1 MRSPV
6 RVETIEDP
14 LGPAPWRPD
23 TRPGHFIEPPFPPP
37 SAGNGV
43 ALALA
48 RPPLHPC
55 LAEHLPLLGLS
66 ARMRALEHLIQEA
79 ARTDATVLV
88 RGESGVGKN
97 LVARAIHATSPRHD
111 KPFVLVNCA
120 ALPAELLESELF
132 GHEKGA
138 FTGAHCRKHGQFEL
152 ASGGTICLDE
162 IGELPRSLQAKLL
175 HVLQDLQF
183 SRVGGRELLR
193 ADVRVVAT
201 TNRDLEVAMRDGEF
215 REDLYY
221 RLYVIE
227 VHVPPLRER
236 REAIPGLVQHFLSRA
251 NDQYRRRVTL
261 PSDLV
266 VLMGEY
272 RWPGNVRELENFVR
286 RLVVVGDVDRARGEL
301 ASRIAAVRQQGLD
314 APASGEGTVTLPP
327 FLGSAASTPSGGP
340 LDLKAIARHA
350 AREAERKA
358 LLEVLEHVHWNRTAA
373 ARILKVSYKTLLSKL
388 TECGISPGKPGPQA

>member
-1 MRSPV
+1 MR
-6 RVETIEDP
+6 E
-14 LGPAPWRPD
+14 
-23 TRPGHFIEPPFPPP
+23 
-37 SAGNGV
+37 
-43 ALALA
+43 
-48 RPPLHPC
+48 
-55 LAEHLPLLGLS
+55 
-66 ARMRALEHLIQEA
+66 LEHLIREV

-97 LVARAIHATSPRHD
+97 VVARAIHATSSRHD

-138 FTGAHCRKHGQFEL
+138 FTGAHCRKHGQFEF

-201 TNRDLEVAMRDGEF
+201 TNRDLEVAMREGEF

-221 RLYVIE
+221 RLYVVE

-236 REAIPGLVQHFLSRA
+236 REAIPGLAQHFLNRA
-251 NDQYRRRVTL
+251 NDQYGRRVTL

-266 VLMGEY
+266 ALMEMY

-286 RLVVVGDVDRARGEL
+286 RLVVVGDVDRAREEL
-301 ASRIAAVRQQGLD
+301 ASRMAAARQQAPD
-314 APASGEGTVTLPP
+314 APASGEGTVTVPP
-327 FLGSAASTPSGGP
+327 FLGPAASTPSGGS

-358 LLEVLEHVHWNRTAA
+358 LLEVLERVHWNRAA
-373 ARILKVSYKTLLSKL
+373 ASRILKVSYKTVLSKL
-388 TECGISPGKPGPQA
+388 TECGISPGKPGLQA